1 MQMWEKVE
9 GILAM
14 PGSIVSNII
23 YSIIALILIM
33 VLRVYTKKIIFKMCD
48 EATKHYKLRKLCNAF
63 YYISYVVVLVVI
75 WQGSSAYMV
84 TFLGV
89 FTAGL
94 TIAIKDV
101 LVNIVSGIYI
111 LVAKPFK
118 VGDRIEINNQ
128 SGDVIDLG
136 IFEFTL
142 LEVGNRILGEQ
153 STGRILHIPNMMI
166 FNMVVANYEKG
177 FKYIWNENSI
187 TLELESNWELAKE
200 LFYNI
205 INEHTMM
212 YIEDAKN
219 QIDTAGKEYMICYNN
234 LTPIIY
240 TELKG
245 RGVVLTIRYLCE
257 PRKIRTTE
265 HLIWEDILKVVKVHD
280 DINIL

>member
-1 MQMWEKVE
+1 MWELIQESLAIPE
-9 GILAM
+9 GM
-14 PGSIVSNII
+14 MSNIL
-23 YSIIALILIM
+23 YSIIALIFIM
-33 VLRVYTKKIIFKMCD
+33 ILRIYTKKLICKMCD
-48 EATKHYKLRKLCNAF
+48 EAAKHFRLRKVCNVF
-63 YYISYVVVLVVI
+63 YGLSYIVLLLVI

-128 SGDVIDLG
+128 VGDVIDLG
-136 IFEFTL
+136 VFEFTM

-166 FNMVVANYEKG
+166 FSMVVANYEKG
-177 FKYIWNENSI
+177 FKYIWNESSI
-187 TLELESNWELAKE
+187 TLSLDSDWELAKE
-200 LFYNI
+200 LFYQI
-205 INEHTMM
+205 INEHTLL

-219 QIDTAGKEYMICYNN
+219 QIDTAGKEYLICYNN

-240 TELKG
+240 TEL
-245 RGVVLTIRYLCE
+245 RGSGIVLTIRYLCE

-265 HLIWEDILKVVKVHD
+265 HLIWEDILRVVKGREE
-280 DINIL
+280 IKIL

>member
-1 MQMWEKVE
+1 MWELIQESLAIPE
-9 GILAM
+9 GM
-14 PGSIVSNII
+14 MSNIL
-23 YSIIALILIM
+23 YSIIALIFIM
-33 VLRVYTKKIIFKMCD
+33 ILRVYTKKLICKMCD
-48 EATKHYKLRKLCNAF
+48 EAAKQFRLRKVCNAF
-63 YYISYVVVLVVI
+63 YGLSYIVLLLII
-75 WQGSSAYMV
+75 WQGASAYMV

-128 SGDVIDLG
+128 VGDVIDLG
-136 IFEFTL
+136 VFEFTM

-166 FNMVVANYEKG
+166 FSMVVANYEKG
-177 FKYIWNENSI
+177 FKYIWNESSI
-187 TLELESNWELAKE
+187 TLSLDSDWELAKE
-200 LFYNI
+200 LFYQI
-205 INEHTMM
+205 INEHTLL

-219 QIDTAGKEYMICYNN
+219 QIDTAGKEYLICYNN

-240 TELKG
+240 TEL
-245 RGVVLTIRYLCE
+245 RGSGIVLTIRYLCE

-265 HLIWEDILKVVKVHD
+265 HLIWEDILRVVKGREE
-280 DINIL
+280 IKIL

>member
-1 MQMWEKVE
+1 MWELIQESLAIPE
-9 GILAM
+9 GM
-14 PGSIVSNII
+14 MSNIL
-23 YSIIALILIM
+23 YSIIALIFIM
-33 VLRVYTKKIIFKMCD
+33 ILRIYTKKLICKMCD
-48 EATKHYKLRKLCNAF
+48 EAAKHFRLRKVCNVF
-63 YYISYVVVLVVI
+63 YGLSYIVLLLVI

-128 SGDVIDLG
+128 VGDVIDLG
-136 IFEFTL
+136 AFEFTM

-166 FNMVVANYEKG
+166 FSMVVANYEKG
-177 FKYIWNENSI
+177 FKYIWNESSI
-187 TLELESNWELAKE
+187 TLSLDSDWELAKE
-200 LFYNI
+200 LFYQI
-205 INEHTMM
+205 INEHTLL

-219 QIDTAGKEYMICYNN
+219 QIDTAGKEYLICYNN

-240 TELKG
+240 TEL
-245 RGVVLTIRYLCE
+245 RGSGIVLTIRYLCE

-265 HLIWEDILKVVKVHD
+265 HLIWEDILRVVKGREE
-280 DINIL
+280 IKIL

>member
-1 MQMWEKVE
+1 MWELIQE
-9 GILAM
+9 SLAIPEDM
-14 PGSIVSNII
+14 MSNIL

-33 VLRVYTKKIIFKMCD
+33 ILRVYTKKLIAKMCD
-48 EATKHYKLRKLCNAF
+48 EATKHFRLRKVCNAF
-63 YYISYVVVLVVI
+63 YGLSYILLLIVI

-118 VGDRIEINNQ
+118 VGDRIEINAQ
-128 SGDVIDLG
+128 AGDVIDLG
-136 IFEFTL
+136 VFEFTM

-166 FNMVVANYEKG
+166 FSMVVANYEKG
-177 FKYIWNENSI
+177 FKYIWNESSI
-187 TLELESNWELAKE
+187 TLSLDSDWELAKE
-200 LFYNI
+200 LFYHI
-205 INEHTMM
+205 INEHTLL

-219 QIDTAGKEYMICYNN
+219 QIDTAGKEYLICYNN

-240 TELKG
+240 TEIKG
-245 RGVVLTIRYLCE
+245 NGIVLTIRYLCE

-265 HLIWEDILKVVKVHD
+265 HLIWEDILRVVKGREE
-280 DINIL
+280 IKIL